1 MPDYTVVGGSLR
13 PAIEILWT
21 GEPPVTPE
29 DIEAQYQ
36 HARTLNLPTL
46 SVTTD
51 PVPSNGR
58 KLAVVGGGPSINDHV
73 ETFRNWDGD
82 IWAINGAYHWLKAR
96 GISSTFI
103 ACDPHVIV
111 ADWAKQVEKAL
122 VTSRCHPKVF
132 EVLKA
137 NSADIRVFD
146 LDGQHK
152 IISQSSTAGCA
163 IHLAVLDGY
172 KDGSWFGCESCYPP
186 GQTHAY
192 LHEKRTEEMI
202 VRVGVEEF
210 HTAPDFFIQALE
222 MSSVLR
228 KAEGL
233 REESG
238 GLLRAL
244 IKDPDYH
251 ITWISEGLFKQIKP
265 KEIPDEQKAA

>member
-13 PAIEILWT
+13 PSLAIQWS

-36 HARTLNLPTL
+36 HAKSLDLPT
-46 SVTTD
+46 VEVK
-51 PVPSNGR
+51 PVVPSNGR
-58 KLAVVGGGPSINDHV
+58 KLAVVGGGPSINKHV
-73 ETFRNWDGD
+73 ETLKNWPGD
-82 IWAINGAYHWLKAR
+82 LWAINGAYHWLKKH
-96 GISSTFI
+96 GIESTFI

-111 ADWAKQVEKAL
+111 ADWAENVTKAL
-122 VTSRCHPKVF
+122 VTTRCHQKVF

-137 NSADIRVFD
+137 NGANIRVFD

-152 IISQSSTAGCA
+152 IITSSSTAGCS
-163 IHLAVLDGY
+163 IHLAVMHGY
-172 KDGSWFGCESCYPP
+172 KDVTFFGCESSYPP

-192 LHEKRTEEMI
+192 FHEERAEEMI
-202 VRVGVEEF
+202 IRVGVEEF

-228 KAEGL
+228 DADGL
-233 REESG
+233 HEQSG

-244 IKDPDYH
+244 INDPQYH
-251 ITWISEGLFKQIKP
+251 ITWISEGLFKQLKP
-265 KEIPDEQKAA
+265 KTEAQAA